1 MPHPPPRLIT
11 LSHRPG
17 SPKSVPATIHPNGYL
32 QLQRVRAEDQH
43 SVLAATPQP
52 PTHRDHLGDGAPL
65 STQGH
70 RFEVLGVPET
80 TWSGSG
86 VKKTANSVHDCI

>member
-1 MPHPPPRLIT
+1 MLFYAPCT
-11 LSHRPG
+11 LSALSRGPG
-17 SPKSVPATIHPNGYL
+17 SPKAVPSTTHPNGYL
-32 QLQRVRAEDQH
+32 QLQRVRVEDQH

-70 RFEVLGVPET
+70 RLEVLGVPET
-80 TWSGSG
+80 TWGG
-86 VKKTANSVHDCI
+86 ARKTADSV